1 MTGKREKVG
10 WLRYWPG
17 FLFAAVLGYWP
28 RLLFLIPLIA
38 ILWVPSYNRL
48 EPTLAGIPFFYWYQ
62 LLLILVGAALVMLVY
77 VIETRFRKIPD
88 EGTLEDQRAPGDI
101 L

>member
-1 MTGKREKVG
+1 MTSKTTGTG

-17 FLFAAVLGYWP
+17 LLFAALLGYWP
-28 RLLFLIPLIA
+28 RLLFVIPLIA
-38 ILWVPSYNRL
+38 VFWVPSYNRI

-62 LLLILVGAALVMLVY
+62 LALILVGALLVLIVY
-77 VIETRFRKIPD
+77 IIESRLTRVTEELDAKD
-88 EGTLEDQRAPGDI
+88 APGDI